1 MFVLNIIVCT
11 KFYLYPCIMFVL
23 HNITEYLYSFGIYQD
38 KESCDA
44 FENMYVV
51 KKIVPYWGK

>member
-23 HNITEYLYSFGIYQD
+23 HNITEYLYSFGVYQD

-51 KKIVPYWGK
+51 KKIVPY